1 MSNFQLCFSPSTY
14 HKLFLFYTLTNCWHT
29 SLDIT
34 YSYSSTWG
42 RPIMLQEWG
51 SLVSSPQTPPP
62 RRKGV
67 WWTWAESLS
76 LHWGNSMHQWDR
88 SSGSVTWQ
96 VYHRNAMLLYLLY
109 KPFNFT
115 DQSDSRFALT
125 LVAIICNTA
134 IETSQIKAFHGL
146 IGTCHKTRTEDSAK
160 VPFPPCR
167 WGLGMRLEAAMHSL
181 PDHKFTRYSVL
192 FYAS

>member
-1 MSNFQLCFSPSTY
+1 
-14 HKLFLFYTLTNCWHT
+14 
-29 SLDIT
+29 
-34 YSYSSTWG
+34 
-42 RPIMLQEWG
+42 
-51 SLVSSPQTPPP
+51 
-62 RRKGV
+62 
-67 WWTWAESLS
+67 
-76 LHWGNSMHQWDR
+76 
-88 SSGSVTWQ
+88 
-96 VYHRNAMLLYLLY
+96 MLLYLLY

-192 FYAS
+192 FYASQLHARLSIPPDVPCPRPSVKELSLSLSYLSCCYQNSFSDLMMIYLSIKLYYKTPSHRCMGVCLWKVQWFQQLH